1 MKLFCIAITASAL
14 TFTAACQSK
23 LDLASSNSNVPAITG
38 SDVVAELSKSVN
50 VKKVKLGDPV
60 KATVTQDLLAQGKI
74 IIRRGSK
81 LVGHVTEA
89 KVRSKEDEESRLGV
103 VFDKALLKGGGE
115 IDFTAAV
122 RALAPGVRVGAVDKP
137 DPMGAPPRGPFIG
150 QSTTPQPMTNSSGI
164 SSGGGKI
171 SPDLSTTA
179 SPSVS
184 SKDTVTTNP
193 ASRAAIYSAAA
204 GQHGSSETDLMGA
217 GSRGVFGL
225 PDLKLHHEPG
235 GGAGSVITSTHH
247 NVKLDS
253 GTQMVLQVSSLHEQ

>member
-1 MKLFCIAITASAL
+1 MKLFCVAITASAL

-23 LDLASSNSNVPAITG
+23 PDFVSSNSNAPPITG
-38 SDVVAELSKSVN
+38 TDVVAELSKSVN
-50 VKKVKLGDPV
+50 VSKVKLGDPV
-60 KATVTQDLLAQGKI
+60 KATVTQDVLAQGKI

-89 KVRSKEDEESRLGV
+89 RIRSKDDDESRLGV

-122 RALAPGVRVGAVDKP
+122 RALAPGVRIGAVDKP

-164 SSGGGKI
+164 SSGGGKV
-171 SPDLSTTA
+171 SPDVGGAATPTVST
-179 SPSVS
+179 
-184 SKDTVTTNP
+184 KDTVGINP
-193 ASRAAIYSAAA
+193 ATSPAVYSAAA
-204 GQHGSSETDLMGA
+204 GRHGNPETNLMGA

-225 PDLKLHHEPG
+225 PDLKLHREPG
-235 GGAGSVITSTHH
+235 SGAGSVITSTHH